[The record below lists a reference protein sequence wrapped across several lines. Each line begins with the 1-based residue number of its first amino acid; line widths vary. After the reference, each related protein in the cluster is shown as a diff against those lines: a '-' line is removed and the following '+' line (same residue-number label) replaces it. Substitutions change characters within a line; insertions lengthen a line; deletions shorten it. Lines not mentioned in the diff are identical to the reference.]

1 MQFLIVYA
9 MKLEDIQQAVRHAA
23 ESEFKRAFYNAC
35 AVLDYDQLMD
45 MFHSLVDEVY
55 KLTETDTAEV

>member
-1 MQFLIVYA
+1 
-9 MKLEDIQQAVRHAA
+9 MKLEDIQSAVKHAA

-45 MFHSLVDEVY
+45 MYDSLVREVY
-55 KLTETDTAEV
+55 ESAKSDSPSVSE

>member
-1 MQFLIVYA
+1 
-9 MKLEDIQQAVRHAA
+9 MKLEDIQSAVKHAA

-45 MFHSLVDEVY
+45 MYDSLVREVY
-55 KLTETDTAEV
+55 EFAKSDSPSVSE

>member
-1 MQFLIVYA
+1 
-9 MKLEDIQQAVRHAA
+9 MKLEDIQSAVKHAA

-45 MFHSLVDEVY
+45 MFDALVREVY
-55 KLTETDTAEV
+55 QSAEGDKAAVSE